1 LYRLGRPHK
10 SLMVAG
16 VRALLQSTITRAGR
30 KVTSVGWAVAS
41 AVVIVAVP
49 VVLVTSS
56 LNALF
61 YNPDFYLQ
69 GQLRWAIGRT
79 TEYTAEQLRPVNRAL
94 VDFFGSPTLPLPS
107 ALQDEGASRDVFNQR
122 EVGHMNDVRDIVRLV
137 GRIGNLFLTLALA
150 AVIGRFVARGR
161 GAWRWAAG
169 RLGAGA
175 GLTIGV
181 VVLFGAL
188 TMVDFEQLF
197 LAFHEMSFSNDLW
210 QLDPR
215 TDNLIRFFPFEFW
228 YDATVTVALRTVLS
242 ALVVG
247 GAALIARRWLRGGI
261 GERAVP

>member
-1 LYRLGRPHK
+1 
-10 SLMVAG
+10 MA
-16 VRALLQSTITRAGR
+16 
-30 KVTSVGWAVAS
+30 SVGWAVAS
-41 AVVIVAVP
+41 AVVVVAVP
-49 VVLVTSS
+49 VVLVVSS
-56 LNALF
+56 LNGLF
-61 YNPDFYLQ
+61 YDPNFYLQ

-79 TEYTAEQLRPVNRAL
+79 TEYTAEQLRPVNRGI
-94 VDFFGSPTLPLPS
+94 VEFFSQPSLSLPA
-107 ALQDEGASRDVFNQR
+107 ALQDSGASGNVFNDR

-137 GRIGNLFLTLALA
+137 GRIGNIFLFLGLAVA
-150 AVIGRFVARGR
+150 IGRFALRGR
-161 GAWRWAAG
+161 SAWRWTTG
-169 RLGAGA
+169 RLAGGAA
-175 GLTIGV
+175 LTVGV

-197 LAFHEMSFSNDLW
+197 LTFHEMSFSNDLW